1 VVSRRTED
9 NDLMKYILLFI
20 VGLIVVTPLS
30 AQVTCR
36 ADASGPNWYFRGAAV
51 IKDGKPIEV
60 AQYVSGSGRATV
72 GPDSDGFSDG
82 EGEKKGWVRFDT
94 VQRTSGV
101 RSAITLFAPGV
112 AEDEMVLSY
121 RLRMKAGTELLAELD
136 AESGGRQ
143 NGWPTGTTYILSANV
158 SDPAKLTPIFRAL
171 DKAESITVETYAVFI
186 DKSVSTGISST
197 FTVPAETLRN
207 ARAAAGEVRIK
218 LDAAIRSGK
227 CVN

>member
-1 VVSRRTED
+1 
-9 NDLMKYILLFI
+9 MFI

-82 EGEKKGWVRFDT
+82 KGEKKGWFRFDT

-101 RSAITLFAPGV
+101 RSAITLF
-112 AEDEMVLSY
+112 
-121 RLRMKAGTELLAELD
+121 D
-136 AESGGRQ
+136 AESGGWQ
-143 NGWPTGTTYILSANV
+143 NGWPTGTTYILSAKL

-171 DKAESITVETYAVFI
+171 DKAESITVETYAVYI
-186 DKSVSTGISST
+186 DKSVSTSISST

-227 CVN
+227 CEN